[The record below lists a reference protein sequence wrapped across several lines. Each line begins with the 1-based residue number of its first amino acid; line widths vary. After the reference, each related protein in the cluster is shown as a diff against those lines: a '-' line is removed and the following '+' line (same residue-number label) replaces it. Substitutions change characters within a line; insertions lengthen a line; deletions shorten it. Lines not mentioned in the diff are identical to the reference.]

1 MQDREL
7 EEKHRYENDM
17 YEKNATNMEAIKAQK
32 KSDKARAQE
41 HWQQELSRVQKSTEL
56 ASPSKD
62 LVLKS
67 PM

>member
-1 MQDREL
+1 
-7 EEKHRYENDM
+7 M
-17 YEKNATNMEAIKAQK
+17 YERNATNMEAIKAQK